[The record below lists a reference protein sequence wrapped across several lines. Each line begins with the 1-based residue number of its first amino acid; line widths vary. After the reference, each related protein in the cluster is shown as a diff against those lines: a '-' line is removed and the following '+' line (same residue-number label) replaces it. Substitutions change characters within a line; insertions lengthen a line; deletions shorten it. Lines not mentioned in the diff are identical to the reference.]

1 MTQQPQH
8 EEQLPEQTPLQVR
21 SHRRAKWA
29 WFDTAVLD
37 TYGPTLGPIGL
48 SLYMA
53 LCRYANSTTGKCWPS
68 LARLSHQC
76 GISQMSASRHLKTL
90 VRCGLIA
97 IEQRPGTTAL
107 ITLLDMP
114 ESPITELRVPTDP
127 HPTEGTPPSQSW
139 GSPITE
145 LGEPSLLNQTNEP
158 TPKPPN
164 DAGAVRREESPIPEP
179 LHTTL
184 ETLMAVWDDATR
196 TRLYDHAKA
205 TLVDEGVSPWYLIQ
219 PLIETRMLALWE
231 AQTQGGRVPQRQEA
245 DVAAQLT
252 SQKDDRYE

>member
-114 ESPITELRVPTDP
+114 ESPITELQGPNRPPSHRGDTPITRV
-127 HPTEGTPPSQSW
+127 GGPPSQSW
-139 GSPITE
+139 G
-145 LGEPSLLNQTNEP
+145 N
-158 TPKPPN
+158 
-164 DAGAVRREESPIPEP
+164 
-179 LHTTL
+179 H
-184 ETLMAVWDDATR
+184 
-196 TRLYDHAKA
+196 LY
-205 TLVDEGVSPWYLIQ
+205 
-219 PLIETRMLALWE
+219 
-231 AQTQGGRVPQRQEA
+231 
-245 DVAAQLT
+245 
-252 SQKDDRYE
+252 

>member
-1 MTQQPQH
+1 MTQQVEH
-8 EEQLPEQTPLQVR
+8 LPEQTTVQVR
-21 SHRRAKWA
+21 SYRRAKWA

-107 ITLLDMP
+107 ITILDMP
-114 ESPITELRVPTDP
+114 ESPLTELGVPADP

-139 GSPITE
+139 GSPLTE

-158 TPKPPN
+158 APKPPE
-164 DAGAVRREESPIPEP
+164 DAHAVTREENTIPEP

-184 ETLMAVWDDATR
+184 ETLLSLWDEATR
-196 TRLYDHAKA
+196 TRLYDHARA
-205 TLVDEGVSPWYLIQ
+205 TLVAEGVSPWHLIQ
-219 PLIETRMLALWE
+219 PVIEVRMLALWE
-231 AQTQGGRVPQRQEA
+231 AQIQDGGAPQRPE
-245 DVAAQLT
+245 VAA
-252 SQKDDRYE
+252 

>member
-1 MTQQPQH
+1 MTQQVEH
-8 EEQLPEQTPLQVR
+8 LPEHTTVQVR

-107 ITLLDMP
+107 ITILDIP
-114 ESPITELRVPTDP
+114 ESPLTELGSHQTPNPPRGHPPHRVGGPL
-127 HPTEGTPPSQSW
+127 SQSW
-139 GSPITE
+139 R
-145 LGEPSLLNQTNEP
+145 N
-158 TPKPPN
+158 
-164 DAGAVRREESPIPEP
+164 
-179 LHTTL
+179 H
-184 ETLMAVWDDATR
+184 
-196 TRLYDHAKA
+196 LY
-205 TLVDEGVSPWYLIQ
+205 
-219 PLIETRMLALWE
+219 
-231 AQTQGGRVPQRQEA
+231 
-245 DVAAQLT
+245 
-252 SQKDDRYE
+252 

>member
-90 VRCGLIA
+90 VRLWTHRHRTTPGDY
-97 IEQRPGTTAL
+97 RPHYAARYAG
-107 ITLLDMP
+107 
-114 ESPITELRVPTDP
+114 ESHHRV
-127 HPTEGTPPSQSW
+127 EGPNRPPSHR
-139 GSPITE
+139 GDTPITE
-145 LGEPSLLNQTNEP
+145 LGVPHHRVGGTIFTEPNE
-158 TPKPPN
+158 
-164 DAGAVRREESPIPEP
+164 
-179 LHTTL
+179 
-184 ETLMAVWDDATR
+184 
-196 TRLYDHAKA
+196 
-205 TLVDEGVSPWYLIQ
+205 
-219 PLIETRMLALWE
+219 
-231 AQTQGGRVPQRQEA
+231 
-245 DVAAQLT
+245 
-252 SQKDDRYE
+252 